1 MDPLEDRRPIDAH
14 DRPIIEVEDD
24 SDDEIVDEPGGMDLQ
39 LEADVADVLDQRA
52 TVRVDDDERPGWALT
67 VA

>member
-1 MDPLEDRRPIDAH
+1 MDPLEDRRPLDAD

-24 SDDEIVDEPGGMDLQ
+24 SDDELVDEPGGTDLP

-52 TVRVDDDERPGWALT
+52 TVRIDDDERPG
-67 VA
+67 